1 MVYSVYT
8 VYTRKQK
15 IMTPKHSQELVRHS
29 LEELGLTSHEINLY
43 LLSLRL
49 GPTTAADLAAELK
62 ITRPNIYK
70 VIAGLEKH
78 GLAKFSDKKGINKH
92 FMVESPTTIVERLR
106 EKKDTIQTFDAK
118 LMETMPDL
126 LAMYQQGELPT
137 SIRVFE
143 GADQFQK
150 LFFQTLDEARE
161 EMQFFGSAKDFR
173 ELVPWA
179 EHQVWVER
187 RQRKGLRIKAL
198 FLPSEEIK
206 QIEEDKDPLRET
218 RYLKGLSPFQ
228 TMFQIYANKMI
239 IWQPKAALAVL
250 IEDQYIIAM
259 MKSMFF
265 GLWNVSR

>member
-1 MVYSVYT
+1 MPT
-8 VYTRKQK
+8 KQ
-15 IMTPKHSQELVRHS
+15 TQEFLTQS
-29 LEELGLTSHEINLY
+29 LEELGLTAHEVNLY
-43 LLSLRL
+43 ILSLRL
-49 GPTTAADLAAELK
+49 GPTPAATLAEELK

-78 GLAKFSDKKGINKH
+78 GLANFSDKKGINKN
-92 FMVESPTTIVERLR
+92 FMVESPTKVVELLR
-106 EKKDTIQTFDAK
+106 VKKQTVQTFDTK
-118 LMETMPDL
+118 LTETMPDL
-126 LAMYQQGELPT
+126 LALYQQGELPT
-137 SIRVFE
+137 SIRIFE

-173 ELVPWA
+173 ELVPW
-179 EHQVWVER
+179 EQHKTWMDR

-206 QIEEDKDPLRET
+206 RIAGDGDPLRET
-218 RYLKGLSPFQ
+218 RLLKGISPFQ
-228 TMFQIYANKMI
+228 TMFQLYANKMV

-259 MKSMFF
+259 MKAMFF
-265 GLWNVSR
+265 KLWEGSAP